1 VLLVLV
7 LCQSWVM
14 RKLFPLTLLNLAT
27 IPSSWAFPGYL
38 STTRKS
44 IGPINQLSLP
54 LRTVWHSACGIP
66 ADLRNSGNLSGSIA
80 SGTPPLNNSK
90 SGLVTVPHTPV
101 SRQATVPPIHIIP
114 APPRRS
120 LVSAAAFRSALK
132 TARVYGVTTTPEL
145 KQYHQSPS
153 Y

>member
-1 VLLVLV
+1 VLLVL

-14 RKLFPLTLLNLAT
+14 RKLFPLTLLTWQRSRHPGPSLAISAQPASQLVRSINCLCLSVLSGT
-27 IPSSWAFPGYL
+27 VLVAFRRI
-38 STTRKS
+38 SE
-44 IGPINQLSLP
+44 
-54 LRTVWHSACGIP
+54 IP
-66 ADLRNSGNLSGSIA
+66 AIWSGSIA